1 MLALV
6 VALYYTFCSDSHHP
20 VLRLF
25 EEAYTLKGS
34 ATSMIRS
41 QSDSPQT
48 AHTETDTT
56 PDPITMYTTTW
67 CGDCRRA
74 KRIFADF
81 GVAYVEVNIES
92 DEDAAELV
100 ETLNDG
106 LRSVPTIVFPDG
118 GILVEPSNTAL
129 MAKLQHYIPT
139 DR

>member
-1 MLALV
+1 
-6 VALYYTFCSDSHHP
+6 
-20 VLRLF
+20 
-25 EEAYTLKGS
+25 
-34 ATSMIRS
+34 
-41 QSDSPQT
+41 
-48 AHTETDTT
+48 
-56 PDPITMYTTTW
+56 MYTTTW

-74 KRIFADF
+74 KRVFADF

-129 MAKLQHYIPT
+129 MAKLQDYIPT
-139 DR
+139 GR